1 MHARGTR
8 LDIIVYA
15 YGLWGALSRDIL
27 RYAYGNKLV
36 NCQFVPMNEHTRE
49 SLYGLRLRRPNT
61 NTNTEHRQPGQG
73 PAQAR
78 PAARAEPAA
87 RSAHSTRRTHAA
99 RLVYHCRAP
108 RARPARS
115 SRRPC
120 RPSRRLPSSRPL
132 QRPRGDQRARHARSV
147 RQSSAHPQPACA
159 RHGCQLATRA
169 RAKLQRAARAR
180 VGHPAGAA
188 AAAAAAAACP
198 GARGAAVPAR
208 APRLTRALDAL
219 HVWDACPALALA
231 QGAALRAF
239 PMGLGSSRH
248 RLLASS
254 SRQPYRHALVIS
266 HVPVIPHG
274 RQWSHRREGGGW
286 RPWGALGRRGGTTK
300 SRWHGQPNCFLLFK
314 L

>member
-1 MHARGTR
+1 MYNFAQHPPQCHNTR
-8 LDIIVYA
+8 PKAI
-15 YGLWGALSRDIL
+15 GRE
-27 RYAYGNKLV
+27 
-36 NCQFVPMNEHTRE
+36 FV
-49 SLYGLRLRRPNT
+49 RPAAAK
-61 NTNTEHRQPGQG
+61 HRQPGQG

-120 RPSRRLPSSRPL
+120 RPSRRLPSSPL

-159 RHGCQLATRA
+159 RHGCQLATRP
-169 RAKLQRAARAR
+169 RAELQRAARAR

-274 RQWSHRREGGGW
+274 RQWSHRREGGGR